1 MSSTKVDRACLLV
14 NEQTRVQLLEDT
26 KSRSVLR
33 SLRINIIYN
42 ILIKLVFKVQL
53 LEEEIFDVNSYRP
66 RKSIFYR
73 KHLFLL
79 LLAGF
84 SPDFFSFFFIF
95 GYFFSFFFLKKEENL
110 FIFFFLRIFYFYLFF
125 LHCIHTKTKLYFS
138 FLTFTSQTRNNISI
152 NSGVI

>member
-53 LEEEIFDVNSYRP
+53 LEEEIFNVNSYRP

-73 KHLFLL
+73 KHLFLPL
-79 LLAGF
+79 LTVF
-84 SPDFFSFFFIF
+84 SPHIFFLFFFFIF
-95 GYFFSFFFLKKEENL
+95 GYFFFIFLFYKEENL
-110 FIFFFLRIFYFYLFF
+110 FIFF

>member
-53 LEEEIFDVNSYRP
+53 LEEEIFNVNSYRP

-73 KHLFLL
+73 KHLFLPL
-79 LLAGF
+79 LTVF
-84 SPDFFSFFFIF
+84 SPHIFFLFLFLFLDTFFLFFYFTRKKIYSFFFYIV
-95 GYFFSFFFLKKEENL
+95 
-110 FIFFFLRIFYFYLFF
+110 FIQKQNFTFHSWHLHPRRGTIYL
-125 LHCIHTKTKLYFS
+125 
-138 FLTFTSQTRNNISI
+138 
-152 NSGVI
+152 